1 MAELPWIRLLNRW
14 PPSDEV
20 LQKVADLAREDMEG
34 HFGGTFVFDPIVV
47 VPKIDHT
54 DEEYLYIYIVFDGDQ
69 ALLDSQ
75 WTRGLVGRIGPAMR
89 EMGIMSIPNNSFVEK
104 SEWPPVYKWILRSS
118 SWTPLISSR

>member
-20 LQKVADLAREDMEG
+20 LQKVADLTREYMESHLG
-34 HFGGTFVFDPIVV
+34 DKFVFDPIVV
-47 VPKIDHT
+47 VPNIDHT
-54 DEEYLYIYIVFDGDQ
+54 DEEYLHIYVVFDGDQ
-69 ALLDSQ
+69 AQLDSK
-75 WTRGLVGRIGPAMR
+75 WTRDLFWDIGPAMR
-89 EMGIMSIPNNSFVEK
+89 EMGVMAIPNESFVEK